1 MEGEKILYCD
11 GGDFKA
17 VIMDSSN
24 SLSKTLRFNYVL
36 LSMLAIKTAFDGGG
50 RKILRFFITWKEE
63 IEINL
68 KLRQFEGFEFIG
80 RNF

>member
-1 MEGEKILYCD
+1 MEGKKIYYD

-36 LSMLAIKTAFDGGG
+36 LSSLAIKPLLMVVYAK
-50 RKILRFFITWKEE
+50 RKWK
-63 IEINL
+63 
-68 KLRQFEGFEFIG
+68 
-80 RNF
+80 

>member
-1 MEGEKILYCD
+1 MEGKNYD

-36 LSMLAIKTAFDGGG
+36 LSSLAIKMLLMVVEGKYWEKFYYFCKGNEN
-50 RKILRFFITWKEE
+50 K
-63 IEINL
+63 L
-68 KLRQFEGFEFIG
+68 KLRQFKVF
-80 RNF
+80 N